1 MRKNTFI
8 LHEYGG
14 YFRIIVENL
23 AALPIAAE

>member
-8 LHEYGG
+8 LHEYGC
-14 YFRIIVENL
+14 YSVIIIENV